1 MRKIKTWV
9 GRERERERGVPEKR
23 KESLRN
29 CLIKELKIT

>member
-9 GRERERERGVPEKR
+9 GREIERERERGVPEKR

-29 CLIKELKIT
+29 CLIKE